1 MNSKLKDWEIFE
13 ANCPPLVK
21 ESFAPGESKKIS
33 DFLEK
38 VDSSSKIACV
48 TSGGTAVPL
57 EKDSV
62 RFIENFS
69 KGTRGARSCEQFLD
83 QGYVV
88 IMIVRD
94 TADKPFK
101 SVFGDRKSWL
111 DLIQG
116 DKSWVGIRKK
126 FQDKVKQNHGKW
138 TAVKKKNR
146 LLTLQYST
154 IFEYLY
160 LLQLTSMQLQAYGN
174 NVVFYLAAA
183 VSDFYIPWKKL
194 SDHKIQSGAGPLFL
208 ELQQVPKLL
217 GVLREVWAPEA
228 FYVSFKLETDESILI
243 ESAFRALAKYNVHLV
258 VANELST
265 RKRKVVF
272 CLKSKD
278 NSDSDK
284 QFHTESLL
292 LTPKYDC
299 IEEPLIS
306 FVSLEHKKFTGEC
319 GEKLAEAMQPG
330 SSLEN
335 AQSSTGRKKNQV
347 LGLSEEKIKLGKKR
361 RKGGTEAG
369 NDGVDIPK
377 RGKTAYLYFCDARR
391 PKLREE
397 NPQWQMTDVTRH
409 LGVEWKGMSA
419 SEKGIYEEQSKEDGI
434 RYKREM
440 DTYIK
445 RLKTTAHSSST
456 TAAATP
462 VNIVPKYRQYH

>member
-160 LLQLTSMQLQAYGN
+160 LLQLVN
-174 NVVFYLAAA
+174 H
-183 VSDFYIPWKKL
+183 W
-194 SDHKIQSGAGPLFL
+194 
-208 ELQQVPKLL
+208 
-217 GVLREVWAPEA
+217 
-228 FYVSFKLETDESILI
+228 
-243 ESAFRALAKYNVHLV
+243 
-258 VANELST
+258 
-265 RKRKVVF
+265 
-272 CLKSKD
+272 
-278 NSDSDK
+278 
-284 QFHTESLL
+284 HT
-292 LTPKYDC
+292 
-299 IEEPLIS
+299 
-306 FVSLEHKKFTGEC
+306 
-319 GEKLAEAMQPG
+319 
-330 SSLEN
+330 
-335 AQSSTGRKKNQV
+335 
-347 LGLSEEKIKLGKKR
+347 
-361 RKGGTEAG
+361 
-369 NDGVDIPK
+369 
-377 RGKTAYLYFCDARR
+377 
-391 PKLREE
+391 
-397 NPQWQMTDVTRH
+397 
-409 LGVEWKGMSA
+409 
-419 SEKGIYEEQSKEDGI
+419 
-434 RYKREM
+434 
-440 DTYIK
+440 
-445 RLKTTAHSSST
+445 
-456 TAAATP
+456 
-462 VNIVPKYRQYH
+462 